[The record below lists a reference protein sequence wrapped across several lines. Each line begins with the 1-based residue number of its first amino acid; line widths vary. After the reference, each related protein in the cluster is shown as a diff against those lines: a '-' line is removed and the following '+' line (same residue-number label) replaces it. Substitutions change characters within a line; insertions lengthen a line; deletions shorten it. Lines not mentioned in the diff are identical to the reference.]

1 MMTKNLVSGCI
12 KLAAN
17 LSSTIKTAT
26 YLPLLTEIACNNYD
40 VFQKFACASNNSM
53 LAILFKLGH
62 FGGDRELLRIAAD
75 IISIRAAFDHEEE
88 DVGGHI
94 ADLMEEYRRI
104 VSGKYSN

>member
-1 MMTKNLVSGCI
+1 MAKNLVSGCI

-17 LSSTIKTAT
+17 LSPEIKTAT
-26 YLPLLTEIACNNYD
+26 YLPMLSDIACNNYA
-40 VFQKFACASNNSM
+40 VFQKFACASKNSM

-88 DVGGHI
+88 DVGEHV